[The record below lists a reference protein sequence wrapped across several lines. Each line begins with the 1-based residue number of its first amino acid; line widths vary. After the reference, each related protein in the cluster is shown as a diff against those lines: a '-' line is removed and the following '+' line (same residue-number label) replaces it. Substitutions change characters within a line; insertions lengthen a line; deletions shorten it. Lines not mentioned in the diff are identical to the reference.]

1 MDRTLVKSSDITS
14 IGYDSNQNLEVE
26 FHTGNIYQYQGVP
39 MTIYN
44 NLMSAK
50 SHGSYFSRYI
60 KNANYKFKKI
70 K

>member
-39 MTIYN
+39 RTIYN

-50 SHGSYFSRYI
+50 SHGSYFCRYI
-60 KNANYKFKKI
+60 KNANYKFRKI